1 MRIRGPVAVRIGKL
15 LPDGL
20 PTRVDALSVSTNPLD
35 FDVACLS
42 CGYNLRGLGGD
53 PVRCPE
59 CGRGNPIHVF
69 EVSEAQVYAQLRKLE
84 SPATICLV
92 LTVITLAALILA
104 IKYENIGC
112 LLPVL
117 VPVLFV
123 WPALAREFQD
133 SCRNHPR
140 WFVALMRYQM
150 CGFACLVLPLPLIW
164 WAAMLA
170 DGLAGW
176 LRIRSSNGHNVIQFV
191 VVAGL
196 ICFLSLFVY
205 RVYRYATGEMRALQ
219 RTTARDM
226 ALRTVRLRS
235 LRQFSASESVYV
247 GHNKRGAVGG
257 DRGSSN
263 SEAR

>member
-1 MRIRGPVAVRIGKL
+1 MIGRL
-15 LPDGL
+15 DVVHVGAHEL
-20 PTRVDALSVSTNPLD
+20 NMQPLE

-42 CGYNLRGLGGD
+42 CGYNLRGLFGD

-59 CGRGNPIHVF
+59 CGRDNPIHVF
-69 EVSEAQVYAQLRKLE
+69 EVTDAQVYAQLRSLE
-84 SPATICLV
+84 STATICLV

-140 WFVALMRYQM
+140 WFVVLMRYQM
-150 CGFACLVLPLPLIW
+150 CGLACLVLPWPLIW
-164 WAAMLA
+164 WAAMLT
-170 DGLAGW
+170 GW
-176 LRIRSSNGHNVIQFV
+176 LCHELRIRSENGQDVIRFV
-191 VVAGL
+191 VVFGL
-196 ICFLSLFVY
+196 VCFLSPFVR
-205 RVYRYATGEMRALQ
+205 RVYRYATGEMRELQ
-219 RTTARDM
+219 RPTARDM
-226 ALRTVRLRS
+226 ALRAVRLRS
-235 LRQFSASESVYV
+235 LRQFSASESLYV
-247 GHNKRGAVGG
+247 GHNDIDAVDG
-257 DRGSSN
+257 DRDSSH